1 MVDLHLSNA
10 GFIKEPLGIICRG
23 GPVNGPF
30 AAGALLSGKRILAER
45 NIPISRIYTNSGPTP
60 AAALAAIGRED
71 RACSIWARLKP
82 IDIIDVTQSWWSKAV
97 TVSRVVRSE
106 SIFPSTGLERLIR
119 EGIPADELFSPG
131 SIPLSIM
138 TVDYP
143 SGNPFLFDTR
153 DPAYYPVIHEGI
165 LGSMAL
171 TPFLRLQVVWCG
183 PKGLSPKRQTG
194 DDFSVALMDGGF
206 RDNLM
211 IEQACRDGMKTL
223 LVIDING
230 LRISPPPTQSHKRW
244 ADSLLRAFH
253 TLITT
258 NDQRNLYGA
267 TRVNEELVIRD
278 ELKELRARADVSGPV
293 EVALDAILNRM
304 DSGRL
309 GLAEKH
315 DIRVHLVS
323 EPKSEIPFDF
333 SNFTHQET
341 EHLISAGHRAMCA
354 TLEALK

>member
-1 MVDLHLSNA
+1 MALHISDSCP
-10 GFIKEPLGIICRG
+10 IIEPLGIVCRG

-30 AAGALLSGKRILAER
+30 VAGALLSGKRILAER

-60 AAALAAIGRED
+60 AAALAAIGMED

-82 IDIIDVTQSWWSKAV
+82 TDIIDITQSWWSKAM
-97 TVSRVVRSE
+97 TVSRIVRSE
-106 SIFPSTGLERLIR
+106 SIFPSTGLERLVR
-119 EGIPADELFSPG
+119 EIIPADELFSSD

-143 SGNPFLFDTR
+143 SGNPLMFDTR
-153 DPAYYPVIHEGI
+153 DPAFYPVIHEGI

-171 TPFLRLQVVWCG
+171 TPFLRLQVIWCG
-183 PKGLSPKRQTG
+183 PKGLSPKRKTG
-194 DDFSVALMDGGF
+194 DDFPVALMDGGF

-230 LRISPPPTQSHKRW
+230 LKISPPPTESWKHW
-244 ADSLLRAFH
+244 ANPLLRAFH
-253 TLITT
+253 ALITT

-267 TRVNEELVIRD
+267 TRVNEELAIRN
-278 ELKELRARADVSGPV
+278 ELEKLCTRADVSDPARS
-293 EVALDAILNRM
+293 ALDAILNRM
-304 DSGRL
+304 DNGRL

-315 DIRVHLVS
+315 DIRVHFVS
-323 EPKSEIPFDF
+323 EPKSSIPFDF
-333 SNFTHQET
+333 ASFTQQET
-341 EHLISAGHRAMCA
+341 EHLISAGNRAACV
-354 TLEALK
+354 TLKALR